1 MKITLETEGKT
12 YQIEGEE
19 AYADDVLEELLKKAD
34 VIDEDNVVCI
44 LTSEQYAT
52 LNYCY

>member
-1 MKITLETEGKT
+1 MKVTLETNGET
-12 YQIEGEE
+12 FQIEGNGDAE
-19 AYADDVLEELLKKAD
+19 DILEELLKKAD
-34 VIDEDNVVCI
+34 LMEEDDLLCI